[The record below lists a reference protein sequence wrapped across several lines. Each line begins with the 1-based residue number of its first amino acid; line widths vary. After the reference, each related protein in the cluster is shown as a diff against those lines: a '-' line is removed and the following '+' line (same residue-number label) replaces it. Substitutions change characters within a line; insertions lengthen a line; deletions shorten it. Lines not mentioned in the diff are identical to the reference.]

1 MNFVQTAYATSHETA
16 EVVVEQGLLGS
27 MGIDLKMFILQLVN
41 LAIVFIILWFL
52 ILKPLTKKMAE
63 RQKTIDESLENSKK
77 IEQMLQKSEDDYKD
91 QMHTAKTEANQILE
105 KAKLDAEL
113 TAESIKK
120 NTKNDIDQMA
130 LTAKKNIDD
139 EKQKMVANF
148 KNEAADIVVLALKKI
163 VSNNFDTSKDKKE
176 IDDALEMINK

>member
-16 EVVVEQGLLGS
+16 EVVEQGLLGS

-41 LAIVFIILWFL
+41 LAIVFIVLWFL
-52 ILKPLTKKMAE
+52 ILKPITKKMAE
-63 RQKTIDESLENSKK
+63 RQKTIDEGLSNSQK
-77 IEQMLQKSEDDYKD
+77 IEQMLKKSEADYKD
-91 QMHTAKTEANQILE
+91 QMHTAKAEANQILE

-120 NTKNDIDQMA
+120 NTRNDIDQMT

-148 KNEAADIVVLALKKI
+148 KNEASDIVVLALKKI
-163 VSNNFDTSKDKKE
+163 VSDNFDSSKDKKE
-176 IDDALEMINK
+176 IEEALEIIKK